1 LSVNILL
8 RRKKLEKA
16 KGDETLEEK
25 DRKIAAYTDSSDIL
39 KTAQEM
45 VKSIMEN
52 ASEEE
57 QAEKVESGLSSEEIE
72 TLNEERRAVI
82 EEMAARISIAKT
94 GPGDKES
101 KEIVQEA
108 WENWGDELK

>member
-1 LSVNILL
+1 
-8 RRKKLEKA
+8 
-16 KGDETLEEK
+16 LEEK